1 MQALDQPW
9 VRGSRTLTPVSLS
22 DFCPDKSTRFSM
34 FGAPSDSVDDSN
46 DEDALASM
54 NDRLLL
60 AADTGVMQYTSS
72 NWGWGASAQAPPELR
87 RETRGYSGDYL
98 LGVYDP
104 ATKSVTLR
112 KVPMFTLN
120 RYVKALTNLSS
131 MATDRGRDEGFDYT
145 KARRDLGEAFG
156 NKKQKQ
162 AARNMDRMKVNTEH
176 MDNILEHVALG
187 IDESSASLP
196 SEVELNAALNA
207 SRALPKAN
215 LEASEPAEV
224 YPVDSLVPPTLL
236 KALQTRFLLKCTSSS
251 ELGKAMRVLSLPSP
265 WLLPLLWQHVQTAQN
280 DAGSTSKAME
290 LVRLGYVVAI
300 LLTFRKHTRLLNKG
314 DDGATLLS
322 QKMRLPE
329 NEKDMVMEYLLS
341 QFAEQSRGSQRYV
354 PGADNS
360 STVTSTGETR
370 LLATIVVLAL
380 HLDNFSVAPQR
391 IAQELSVTTQRY
403 VCIFDMYRVNEICK
417 SLGCSSSQSTQ
428 HGVDE
433 EGIVSHQ
440 ERRWRLRLPLSFP
453 NKRKRAPA
461 RR

>member
-1 MQALDQPW
+1 MY
-9 VRGSRTLTPVSLS
+9 
-22 DFCPDKSTRFSM
+22 
-34 FGAPSDSVDDSN
+34 GAPSDSVDN
-46 DEDALASM
+46 KEGENAPASM
-54 NDRLLL
+54 DDRLLL

-72 NWGWGASAQAPPELR
+72 NWGWGASAQAPAELR

-104 ATKSVTLR
+104 ASKSVTLR

-120 RYVKALTNLSS
+120 RSVKALANLSS
-131 MATDRGRDEGFDYT
+131 MATDRGRDDHFDYT

-196 SEVELNAALNA
+196 SEVELTAALNA

-215 LEASEPAEV
+215 LDAKEPAEV
-224 YPVDSLVPPTLL
+224 YPVDALVPPTVL
-236 KALQTRFLLKCTSSS
+236 KALHTRSLLKCTSST
-251 ELGKAMRVLSLPSP
+251 ELSKAMRVLTLPSP

-280 DAGSTSKAME
+280 DAGATSKAME
-290 LVRLGYVVAI
+290 LVQLGYVVAI
-300 LLTFRKHTRLLNKG
+300 LLTFRKHTRLLSKG
-314 DDGATLLS
+314 EEGVTLLS
-322 QKMRLPE
+322 QKMRLPDH
-329 NEKDMVMEYLLS
+329 EKERVMEYLLS

-354 PGADNS
+354 LHTDSS

-403 VCIFDMYRVNEICK
+403 VDLTSYMYRVNEICK

-453 NKRKRAPA
+453 NQRKRAPA

>member
-1 MQALDQPW
+1 M
-9 VRGSRTLTPVSLS
+9 
-22 DFCPDKSTRFSM
+22 
-34 FGAPSDSVDDSN
+34 
-46 DEDALASM
+46 
-54 NDRLLL
+54 
-60 AADTGVMQYTSS
+60 
-72 NWGWGASAQAPPELR
+72 
-87 RETRGYSGDYL
+87 
-98 LGVYDP
+98 
-104 ATKSVTLR
+104 
-112 KVPMFTLN
+112 
-120 RYVKALTNLSS
+120 
-131 MATDRGRDEGFDYT
+131 
-145 KARRDLGEAFG
+145 
-156 NKKQKQ
+156 
-162 AARNMDRMKVNTEH
+162 
-176 MDNILEHVALG
+176 
-187 IDESSASLP
+187 
-196 SEVELNAALNA
+196 
-207 SRALPKAN
+207 
-215 LEASEPAEV
+215 
-224 YPVDSLVPPTLL
+224 DSLVPPTLL

-428 HGVDE
+428 HGVGE
-433 EGIVSHQ
+433 EGVVTHQ

-453 NKRKRAPA
+453 NQRKRAPA

>member
-1 MQALDQPW
+1 
-9 VRGSRTLTPVSLS
+9 
-22 DFCPDKSTRFSM
+22 
-34 FGAPSDSVDDSN
+34 
-46 DEDALASM
+46 
-54 NDRLLL
+54 
-60 AADTGVMQYTSS
+60 MQYTSG

-98 LGVYDP
+98 LGLYDP
-104 ATKSVTLR
+104 VTKTVNLR
-112 KVPMFTLN
+112 KVPMFTLS
-120 RYVKALTNLSS
+120 RSVKALANLSS

-215 LEASEPAEV
+215 LEASESAEV
-224 YPVDSLVPPTLL
+224 YPVDSLVPPTVL
-236 KALQTRFLLKCTSSS
+236 KALQTRYLLKCTSSS
-251 ELGKAMRVLSLPSP
+251 ELGKAMRVMSLPSP

-280 DAGSTSKAME
+280 DDGSTSEAMK
-290 LVRLGYVVAI
+290 LVRLGYVMAI
-300 LLTFRKHTRLLNKG
+300 LLSFRKHTRLLNKG
-314 DDGATLLS
+314 DDGVALLS
-322 QKMRLPE
+322 QKMHLPDH
-329 NEKDMVMEYLLS
+329 EKDIVMEYLLS
-341 QFAEQSRGSQRYV
+341 QFAEQSRGSQ
-354 PGADNS
+354 S

-391 IAQELSVTTQRY
+391 LAQELSVTTQR
-403 VCIFDMYRVNEICK
+403 VNDICK

-428 HGVDE
+428 HGVGE
-433 EGIVSHQ
+433 EGVVSHQ

-453 NKRKRAPA
+453 NQRKRAPA